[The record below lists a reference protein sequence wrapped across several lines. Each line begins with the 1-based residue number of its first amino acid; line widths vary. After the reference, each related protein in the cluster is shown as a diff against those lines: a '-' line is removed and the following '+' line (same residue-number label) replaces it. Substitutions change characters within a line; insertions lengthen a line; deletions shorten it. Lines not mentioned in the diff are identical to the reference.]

1 MKRWLR
7 KYGIALSVLLLLLF
21 AGVTGSALAGGSKAT
36 PTPEPTPTPQVFEQ
50 ITASWESGHADK
62 HVDAFG
68 NTILLDGADCA
79 TGVIRFTVGSGR
91 TKEVTTQEIKQI
103 LGWPDYDAENRTGTL
118 NLGRGGEIILDMN
131 VFIRDSAG
139 MFLYIFT
146 TGKPEDKMSVS
157 LSADMIKWY
166 EIEVKSKNFTGL
178 DKYTN
183 IPATVKPRYVKIKDR
198 SESGDG
204 VCIDAVVT
212 FDAEPIVKPEKT
224 EAEKKPWYA
233 KFGLTKKSATALC
246 VGIGSI
252 LLIIFILRTIR
263 WYNIRKRRRKLR
275 LVYSRK
281 RDGARRQ
288 EGNK

>member
-1 MKRWLR
+1 MKRWMR
-7 KYGIALSVLLLLLF
+7 QYGIALSVLLLLFLTCM
-21 AGVTGSALAGGSKAT
+21 TGKAMAGGKAT
-36 PTPEPTPTPQVFEQ
+36 PTPEPTPTPVVFEQ
-50 ITASWESGHADK
+50 ITASWESEHADR
-62 HVDAFG
+62 HVDCFG

-79 TGVIRFTVGSGR
+79 TGVMRFTVGSGR
-91 TKEVTTQEIKQI
+91 EEDMTTQEIKQI
-103 LGWPDYDAENRTGTL
+103 LGWPDYNAELNTGVL

-131 VFIRDSAG
+131 VFICDSAG
-139 MFLYIFT
+139 WFLYIFT
-146 TGKPEDKMSVS
+146 TGKPEDKMSVA

-183 IPATVKPRYVKIKDR
+183 IPANVKPRYVKIKDR

-204 VCIDAVVT
+204 ICIDSVVASAGEPLVPPT
-212 FDAEPIVKPEKT
+212 KDAE
-224 EAEKKPWYA
+224 EKKPWYA
-233 KFGLTKKSATALC
+233 KFGMTKKGATALC

-252 LLIIFILRTIR
+252 LLIIVILRTIR